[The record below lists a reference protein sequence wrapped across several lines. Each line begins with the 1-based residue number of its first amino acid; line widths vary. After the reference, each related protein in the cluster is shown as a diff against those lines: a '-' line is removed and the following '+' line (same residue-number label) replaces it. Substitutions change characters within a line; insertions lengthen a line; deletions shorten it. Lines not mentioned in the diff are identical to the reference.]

1 MIRRL
6 AKLHLECSSR
16 IATRRDRGLSLVWLR
31 CLERNLEGKI
41 SVGSVGGGIKVGS
54 CVERVVDSETGGL
67 VEVVRRAWCVSEEV
81 SRFFFLGDF

>member
-1 MIRRL
+1 M
-6 AKLHLECSSR
+6 
-16 IATRRDRGLSLVWLR
+16 
-31 CLERNLEGKI
+31 EGKI

-81 SRFFFLGDF
+81 SRFFFLGDFLA